1 MIQLES
7 KLNVADNSGAKVLKV
22 IKVLGGFHKSKGTIG
37 DVVVCSVREAI
48 PHTNIKKGQIV
59 KAVIVRTKKEVKRKD
74 GTYIRFDDNAAVLI
88 DKNNQPLGTRVF
100 GPVAREV
107 REKGYS
113 KIASLAK
120 EVWWGDKMKKIKKGD
135 TVLVISG
142 KDKGK
147 KSKVLK
153 VLPNENKVVVD
164 NVNIVKKHQRPT
176 QQIREGG
183 IIEQPKPLHISK
195 VMLICPNCEKQTR
208 IGFKFLENGT
218 KVRYCKKCGEIVEK
232 V

>member
-1 MIQLES
+1 
-7 KLNVADNSGAKVLKV
+7 
-22 IKVLGGFHKSKGTIG
+22 
-37 DVVVCSVREAI
+37 
-48 PHTNIKKGQIV
+48 
-59 KAVIVRTKKEVKRKD
+59 
-74 GTYIRFDDNAAVLI
+74 
-88 DKNNQPLGTRVF
+88 
-100 GPVAREV
+100 
-107 REKGYS
+107 
-113 KIASLAK
+113 
-120 EVWWGDKMKKIKKGD
+120 MKKIKKGD

-183 IIEQPKPLHISK
+183 IIEQPKPIHISK